1 MMIKLLKKQII
12 KKMNKIKIYTK
23 TGDNGSTG
31 LIGGTRV
38 DKSDIRLEAYG
49 TIDELNSWL
58 GLIRSSCDDENL
70 KNRLFSIQNCL
81 FVIGSNLATDE
92 DKSDLRKNL
101 FIKEEKISE
110 LETEIDIMQ
119 EMLPPL
125 SNFIIPGGSVC
136 SGYIH
141 IARTVCRR
149 AERRIAVL
157 NNEGNNT
164 IIKYINRL
172 SDYLFVLSR
181 YANYKNSVNEVFWV
195 TENS

>member
-1 MMIKLLKKQII
+1 
-12 KKMNKIKIYTK
+12 MNKFKIYTK

-70 KNRLFSIQNCL
+70 KERLFSVQNCL
-81 FVIGSNLATDE
+81 FIIGSNLATDE
-92 DKSDLRKNL
+92 DKSDLRKQL
-101 FIKEEKISE
+101 FIKEEKITE
-110 LETEIDIMQ
+110 LEKEIDIMQ
-119 EMLPPL
+119 EILPPL
-125 SNFIIPGGSVC
+125 NNFIIPGGSIC

-181 YANYKNSVNEVFWV
+181 YVNYKNSVNEVFWV
-195 TENS
+195 TEKS

>member
-1 MMIKLLKKQII
+1 MIKLLKKQII